1 MGKQNISQ
9 GLHTYLMKNHK
20 GRNHAVSS
28 KTLEA
33 VFHIKGAAV
42 RKTVNSLRSDGIPI
56 CSDENGY
63 YYAASQSEINATV
76 AQLDSRIEKI
86 FTARNGLAKKLDK
99 EGTRWH
105 ENMN

>member
-9 GLHTYLMKNHK
+9 GLHTYLMKNHQ

-33 VFHIKGAAV
+33 VFHIKSVAV
-42 RKTVNSLRSDGIPI
+42 RKAVNSLRSNGIPV

-63 YYAASQSEINATV
+63 YYAVSQAEINATV
-76 AQLDSRIEKI
+76 AQLDSRIKKI
-86 FTARNGLAKKLDK
+86 STARNGLANLS
-99 EGTRWH
+99 
-105 ENMN
+105 